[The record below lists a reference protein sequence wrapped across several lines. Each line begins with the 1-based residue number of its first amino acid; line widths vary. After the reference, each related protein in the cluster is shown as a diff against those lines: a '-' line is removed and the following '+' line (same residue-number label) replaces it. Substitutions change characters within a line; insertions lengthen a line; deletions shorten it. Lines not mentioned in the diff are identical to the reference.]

1 MTRQGILFAPGSANR
16 EEPIQARVLARAD
29 DPATSKQAARSAA
42 NRLGKQQART
52 LNTVAAMPGST
63 AWELAGGNVTL
74 RYLYN
79 RRLPELVMKGVV
91 RRGEP
96 RACRITGTEQ
106 TTWWPT

>member
-1 MTRQGILFAPGSANR
+1 MSQLPMFATDFANR
-16 EEPIQARVLARAD
+16 LRARTLARAD
-29 DPATSKQAARSAA
+29 DPEPSKVAARSAT

-63 AWELAGGNVTL
+63 AWELAVGNVTL

-79 RRLPELVMKGVV
+79 LRLPELVMNGVV
-91 RRGEP
+91 RRGAP

-106 TTWWPT
+106 TTWWPI

>member
-1 MTRQGILFAPGSANR
+1 MSHQDPLFATDFANR
-16 EEPIQARVLARAD
+16 LRARTLARED
-29 DPATSKQAARSAA
+29 DPEPSKVAARSAA
-42 NRLGKQQART
+42 NRLGKQQDST
-52 LNTVAAMPGST
+52 LNAVAAMPGST

-79 RRLPELVMKGVV
+79 RRLPELVMNGVV